1 MNFIEFIKEASKNQ
15 PAWIEA
21 DVNEK
26 SEDSIK
32 IKGRPVELIPLSM
45 RIVLR
50 ICDEVHMPI
59 SDYCDM
65 LQKVVAHD
73 YYKKRHT

>member
-1 MNFIEFIKEASKNQ
+1 MNFKEFIKEALKNK

-26 SEDSIK
+26 CEESIK
-32 IKGRPVELIPLSM
+32 LNGRPVELIPLSM

-65 LQKVVAHD
+65 LQKAAAHELL
-73 YYKKRHT
+73 